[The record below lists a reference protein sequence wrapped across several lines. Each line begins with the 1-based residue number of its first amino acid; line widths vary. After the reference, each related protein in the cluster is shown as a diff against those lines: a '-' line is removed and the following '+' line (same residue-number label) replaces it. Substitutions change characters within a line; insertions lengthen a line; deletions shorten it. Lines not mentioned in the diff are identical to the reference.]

1 MTCAILGQA
10 PVTGRFQPPTATA
23 LWHESN
29 RLMNASTRL
38 AVLLAPALLS
48 VPACQPAHGE
58 HAHHD
63 EHHTLVATSPQ
74 VRDVTVTQ
82 QYVGQIRSRRNIE
95 VRPLQEGYLEAVTVR
110 EGQAVKA
117 GDLLFAV
124 VPTLYKTRVA
134 AEQAKLQSAQ
144 LNYDNTARLAQ
155 QNVVSQQ
162 EVALKLAELNEA
174 RARLNQAET
183 ELSFTQMK
191 APFDGIIDRIQQ
203 QQGSLVKKED
213 VLTTLS
219 DNSVMWVYFNVP
231 EARYLEYMA
240 GGRERE
246 ARQLELVLADGNTFP
261 HPGAV
266 GAVEAKFNNE
276 TGNIPF
282 RADFPNPDRLL
293 RHGQTGNVLI
303 HRTLK
308 DAVVIPQRAT
318 FETLDKR
325 YVYVVGK
332 PTTWCASARS
342 WSRTSMDDIFLIG
355 QERPGRDRRADRAR
369 RRPPNPRRREGRVRV
384 RCKPDDALA
393 KNQKHHAE

>member
-1 MTCAILGQA
+1 MG
-10 PVTGRFQPPTATA
+10 GRHPRPTATA
-23 LWHESN
+23 PWCESR
-29 RLMNASTRL
+29 RLMNSSTRL
-38 AVLLAPALLS
+38 AVLLIPAILS
-48 VPACQPAHGE
+48 LPACHPAHE
-58 HAHHD
+58 AHAAHG

-95 VRPLQEGYLEAVTVR
+95 VRPLQEGYLEAIAVR

-144 LNYDNTARLAQ
+144 LQYDNTARLAQ

-183 ELSFTQMK
+183 ELAFTQMK
-191 APFDGIIDRIQQ
+191 APFDGIIDRFQQ

-231 EARYLEYMA
+231 ETRYLEYMA

-246 ARQLELVLADGNTFP
+246 SRQIALVLADGSTFP

-293 RHGQTGNVLI
+293 RHGQTGNVLVR
-303 HRTLK
+303 RTLK
-308 DAVVIPQRAT
+308 GAVVIPQRAT
-318 FETLDKR
+318 FEVLDRR
-325 YVYVVGK
+325 YVFVVGAEGVVRQREI
-332 PTTWCASARS
+332 TVGHEQ
-342 WSRTSMDDIFLIG
+342 DDIFLVG
-355 QERPGRDRRADRAR
+355 KGLAADERFLLEGVRQVKDGETVECEYRKPEDVMAD
-369 RRPPNPRRREGRVRV
+369 
-384 RCKPDDALA
+384 
-393 KNQKHHAE
+393 QKHHAE